1 MTYNAEF
8 LKKSIDLS
16 RTNMSKNM
24 GGPFGAVITKDGKV
38 IAEGSNQVTS
48 TNDPTAHAEMVA
60 IRNACKTLNT
70 FDLAGCEIYSSCEPC
85 PMCLSAIYWARLDK
99 IYFANSR
106 QDAAD
111 IGFDD
116 DFIYQEIP
124 KPLESRKLACVHV
137 SSPEAN
143 AVFKEWMKKVDKI
156 EY

>member
-1 MTYNAEF
+1 MAYNEDF

-16 RTNMSKNM
+16 RENMAQNV
-24 GGPFGAVITKDGKV
+24 GGPFGAVITKNGKV

-60 IRNACKTLNT
+60 IRNACKILNT
-70 FDLAGCEIYSSCEPC
+70 FDLQGCEIYSSCEPC

-106 QDAAD
+106 QDAAN

-124 KPLESRKLACVHV
+124 KPLEARKLSCVHV
-137 SSPEAN
+137 SSPEAHH
-143 AVFKEWMKKVDKI
+143 VFQEWMTKSDKI